1 MTAGVVSAKANEFRA
16 VADNLLQD
24 PELEDAF
31 QLVRQARRML
41 ASGVDSLLEAAET
54 LGEEAHADYMEPDD
68 PFWTRCDGEWSQGR
82 GYKDRV
88 VGLHRVW
95 FEANQK
101 IEAGISE
108 GVEGQWQELLDR
120 VAAILTDDEE

>member
-1 MTAGVVSAKANEFRA
+1 MPWAFSTRILTSAK
-16 VADNLLQD
+16 
-24 PELEDAF
+24 
-31 QLVRQARRML
+31 
-41 ASGVDSLLEAAET
+41 
-54 LGEEAHADYMEPDD
+54 
-68 PFWTRCDGEWSQGR
+68 
-82 GYKDRV
+82 GYKNRV
-88 VGLHRVW
+88 VGHHRVW